1 MSYDPFARGSHPVG
15 VVTLNSKDALR
26 ERELPLEI
34 WYPAD
39 PSQHGRDLDPASQA
53 TYQPMPAAAP
63 LAQAAVRDVPSAP
76 GPHPVVAFS
85 HGFAGHRCQSTFL
98 CTHLASHG
106 YVVVAPDHVGNTT
119 VDVMTQAMQI
129 LQQKGTMPGPD
140 EMLHRIQEIA
150 DLRPGD
156 VGHALD
162 QVLSGGVAL
171 LGEVDA
177 SRVAVTGHSFG
188 GWTTLMTAG
197 LDRRIRAA
205 VPLAPA
211 GGETDL
217 PSNPFESASLLAW
230 DRDVP
235 TLYVV
240 ADRDSV
246 LPLRGM
252 HQLFTGTRGP
262 RQMVIL
268 ENADHQHFCD
278 NAEQIHELMRAM
290 PVPGLEGGA
299 SVKARMAPF
308 SELVP
313 AEQTEQAIRG
323 LVLAHFDAVLNDR
336 EDARALLA
344 DAIAALAARG
354 LRADAA

>member
-1 MSYDPFARGSHPVG
+1 MRYDPFARGPHPVG
-15 VVTLNSKDALR
+15 VVTLSSKDALR

-34 WYPAD
+34 WYPAHPD
-39 PSQHGRDLDPASQA
+39 QRGRDLDPASQA
-53 TYQPMPAAAP
+53 KVQPMPAAAP
-63 LAQAAVRDVPSAP
+63 LGQAAVRDVPSAP

-119 VDVMTQAMQI
+119 VDVMTQAMQM
-129 LQQKGTMPGPD
+129 LQEQGKIPGP
-140 EMLHRIQEIA
+140 EELSHRIQEIA

-156 VGHALD
+156 LGHALD
-162 QVLSGGVAL
+162 RVLSGSVAL

-188 GWTTLMTAG
+188 GWTTLMTTG

-217 PSNPFESASLLAW
+217 PSNPFESDRLLAW

-235 TLYVV
+235 TLYLV

-252 HQLFTGTRGP
+252 HQLYADTRGP
-262 RQMVIL
+262 RRMVIL
-268 ENADHQHFCD
+268 EDADHQHFCD
-278 NAEQIHELMRAM
+278 NAEQVHELMRAM
-290 PVPGLEGGA
+290 PLPGIAGSAALK
-299 SVKARMAPF
+299 SKMAPF
-308 SELVP
+308 AELTP
-313 AEQTEQAIRG
+313 AGQTEQAIRG
-323 LVLAHFDAVLNDR
+323 LTLAHFDAVLNAR
-336 EDARALLA
+336 EEACELLA
-344 DAIAALAARG
+344 DVGGVLAALG
-354 LRADAA
+354 LRADVA